1 MSVFTKILQRVTTQK
16 KTVPTAQKQ
25 QTHPSWSTSWESFN
39 TPKQYDHLAAKG
51 YSDNVIAYRA
61 IQLVA
66 RGVSSIPWLLYTEN
80 TELEQHPLL
89 HLLKHPNIQQ
99 ADASF
104 REQLIS
110 HLLICGNAYIL
121 KTLNPKGEPV
131 ALTALRPDRVKLK
144 LAKNGHVVAYEYKVG
159 DKQYTFPVDMVTGA
173 CHVLHI
179 KFFNPLNEHYGLGPL
194 QAASS
199 AIDQHNA
206 VAEHNLSM
214 LQNGGRPSGA
224 FVVKPSEY
232 GPSLSDRQRDA
243 LTRDMR
249 KAYEGASNAG
259 RILFLE
265 GDFDW
270 KEMGLS
276 LKDLDFIEGKNLSAR
291 EIAQAFGVPP
301 MLVGIPGDATFA
313 NYKEARYHLWED
325 TILPLMDLIT
335 GSLNHWLSPHYKN
348 NLRIGYDADR
358 IPALALRR
366 EASWAKIA
374 EVNFLTINEKRHA
387 VGYGDLP
394 EGESLPN

>member
-1 MSVFTKILQRVTTQK
+1 MSVFTKILKRIISEK
-16 KTVPTAQKQ
+16 KTEPTAQKHQ
-25 QTHPSWSTSWESFN
+25 NHPSWSTSWEALN

-66 RGVSSIPWLLYTEN
+66 RGVASIPWLLYTKN

-89 HLLKHPNIQQ
+89 QLLKHPNIQQ
-99 ADASF
+99 ADGSF
-104 REQLIS
+104 REQIIS

-131 ALTALRPDRVKLK
+131 ALTALRPDRVKPK
-144 LAKNGHVVAYEYKVG
+144 MTKHGHIAAYEYKVS
-159 DKQYTFPVDMVTGA
+159 DKKYTFPVDMLTGA
-173 CHVLHI
+173 CQVLHI

-249 KAYEGASNAG
+249 KAYEGATNAG

-301 MLVGIPGDATFA
+301 MLVGIPGDATFS

-325 TILPLMDLIT
+325 TILPLMDLII
-335 GSLNHWLSPHYKN
+335 GSLNHWLSPHYKDA
-348 NLRIGYDADR
+348 LRISYDADR

-374 EVNFLTINEKRHA
+374 EVNFLTVNEKRHA

-394 EGESLPN
+394 EGDKLPR